1 MFLLTSSV
9 APDEATLDIQEVRT
23 VKIRPLYGVSI
34 LAIVLGLCM
43 LGWIVFQPKQIE
55 PLVTYKTVVPESPA
69 PEASLSA
76 EERYEETLKTKVAQE
91 IAYMLENRADD
102 PDTQALKRAMQS
114 PEYLEYKKRQDAIF
128 PGFNLVLWW
137 DFLES
142 QGIESSARE
151 LQEKNFRESFP
162 TGDYADYEPM
172 MRKELAEQFLASD
185 PPLDMTDRQAMREYT
200 LVVLDQFRGDWRN
213 KIWMRGYFNGYDGD
227 VDWAESV
234 RRNAANIVTE
244 LTPVDTVTISQPI
257 VPDYTSDPSITGSVR
272 TDTEALSQQREDG
285 TSVEHSEPV
294 QDTAKAIEVRRTVD
308 MLSKMFDVSDSPDFE
323 TELREH
329 FSPERFNR
337 AIQALNQYKPEERLR
352 RLKASDP
359 EVATHVE
366 RLIQRSKGD
375 D

>member
-1 MFLLTSSV
+1 M
-9 APDEATLDIQEVRT
+9 
-23 VKIRPLYGVSI
+23 KIRPLYGVSI

-43 LGWIVFQPKQIE
+43 LGWMVFQPKQME
-55 PLVTYKTVVPESPA
+55 PLVTYRTVVPESPT

-76 EERYEETLKTKVAQE
+76 EERYEKTLKTKVAQE
-91 IAYMLENRADD
+91 IEYMLENAADD
-102 PDTQALKRAMQS
+102 PDTQALTRAMQS
-114 PEYLEYKKRQDAIF
+114 PEYLEYKKKQEAIF

-172 MRKELAEQFLASD
+172 MRKALAEQFLASNS
-185 PPLDMTDRQAMREYT
+185 PLDTMDRQAMREYT
-200 LVVLDQFRGDWRN
+200 LTVLDRFRSDWRN
-213 KIWMRGYFNGYDGD
+213 KVWMRGYFNGYDGD

-234 RRNAANIVTE
+234 RRDVVNILTE
-244 LTPVDTVTISQPI
+244 LTPTDTETFPQPT
-257 VPDYTSDPSITGSVR
+257 VPEYTSNPSITDGVQ
-272 TDTEALSQQREDG
+272 TDTEVLSQQREEVP
-285 TSVEHSEPV
+285 TVERLEPV
-294 QDTAKAIEVRRTVD
+294 QDTAKASEMSRTMDVF
-308 MLSKMFDVSDSPDFE
+308 SKMFDISDSPDFE

-329 FSPERFNR
+329 FSSERFDR
-337 AIQALNQYKPEERLR
+337 AIQTLNQYKPAERLR
-352 RLKASDP
+352 KLKESDP

-366 RLIQRSKGD
+366 RLIQQYKGD